1 MVIERFS
8 QNLMNSGLFKTYI
21 ATGFFATLLFFLFKS
36 ELFTPIEMLVGIIF
50 ITLLLKGLS
59 NIMISLI
66 ISLFSLE
73 NKRKEFDFKYNEDKI
88 NAMLNELVVK
98 DIIDSNSKDSKQQ

>member
-21 ATGFFATLLFFLFKS
+21 ATGFFATLLFFLFNS

-73 NKRKEFDFKYNEDKI
+73 NKRKEFEFKYNEEKI

-98 DIIDSNSKDSKQQ
+98 DIMDLNNKENKQ

>member
-8 QNLMNSGLFKTYI
+8 QNLINSGLFKTYI
-21 ATGFFATLLFFLFKS
+21 ATGFFATLLFFLFNS
-36 ELFTPIEMLVGIIF
+36 ELFTPIEMIVGIVF

-73 NKRKEFDFKYNEDKI
+73 NKRKEFEFKYNEDKI

-98 DIIDSNSKDSKQQ
+98 DVIDSNEKDSKK

>member
-8 QNLMNSGLFKTYI
+8 QNLINSGLFKTYI
-21 ATGFFATLLFFLFKS
+21 ATGFFATLLFFLFNS
-36 ELFTPIEMLVGIIF
+36 ELFTPLEMIVGIVF
-50 ITLLLKGLS
+50 ITLFLKGLS

-73 NKRKEFDFKYNEDKI
+73 NKRKEFEFKYNEDKI

-98 DIIDSNSKDSKQQ
+98 DVIDSNEKDSKK

>member
-21 ATGFFATLLFFLFKS
+21 ATGFFATLLFFLFNS

-73 NKRKEFDFKYNEDKI
+73 NKRKEFDLKYNEDKI

>member
-21 ATGFFATLLFFLFKS
+21 ATGFFATLLFFLFNS

-73 NKRKEFDFKYNEDKI
+73 NKRKEFDFKYTEDKI

>member
-1 MVIERFS
+1 
-8 QNLMNSGLFKTYI
+8 MNSGVFKVYI
-21 ATGFFATLLFFLFKS
+21 ATGFFATLIFFLFNS
-36 ELFTPIEMLVGIIF
+36 ALFTPIEMLVGVVF
-50 ITLLLKGLS
+50 VTLLLKGLS

-73 NKRKEFDFKYNEDKI
+73 NKRKEFEFKYNEEKI

-98 DIIDSNSKDSKQQ
+98 EIIDSNNKENKQ

>member
-21 ATGFFATLLFFLFKS
+21 ATGFFGTLLFFLFNS
-36 ELFTPIEMLVGIIF
+36 ELFTPMEMLVGVVF
-50 ITLLLKGLS
+50 FTLLLKGLS
-59 NIMISLI
+59 NIMVSLI

-88 NAMLNELVVK
+88 NSMLNELVVK
-98 DIIDSNSKDSKQQ
+98 DVIDSNDKESKN

>member
-21 ATGFFATLLFFLFKS
+21 ATGFFATLLFFLFNS

>member
-1 MVIERFS
+1 
-8 QNLMNSGLFKTYI
+8 
-21 ATGFFATLLFFLFKS
+21 
-36 ELFTPIEMLVGIIF
+36 
-50 ITLLLKGLS
+50 
-59 NIMISLI
+59 MISLI

-98 DIIDSNSKDSKQQ
+98 DIMDLNNKENKQ

>member
-8 QNLMNSGLFKTYI
+8 QNLINSGLFKTYI
-21 ATGFFATLLFFLFKS
+21 ATGFFATLLFFLFNS

>member
-8 QNLMNSGLFKTYI
+8 QNLINSGLFKAYI
-21 ATGFFATLLFFLFKS
+21 STGFFATLLFFLFNS

>member
-1 MVIERFS
+1 
-8 QNLMNSGLFKTYI
+8 
-21 ATGFFATLLFFLFKS
+21 
-36 ELFTPIEMLVGIIF
+36 
-50 ITLLLKGLS
+50 
-59 NIMISLI
+59 MISLI

>member
-8 QNLMNSGLFKTYI
+8 QSLMNSGLFKTYI
-21 ATGFFATLLFFLFKS
+21 ATGFFATLLFFLFNS

-50 ITLLLKGLS
+50 VTLLLKGLS

-66 ISLFSLE
+66 IGLFSLE
-73 NKRKEFDFKYNEDKI
+73 NKIKEFDFKYNEDKI

-98 DIIDSNSKDSKQQ
+98 DIMDLNNKENKQ

>member
-8 QNLMNSGLFKTYI
+8 QNLINSGLFKTYI
-21 ATGFFATLLFFLFKS
+21 ATGFFATLLFFLFNS

-50 ITLLLKGLS
+50 VTLLLKGLS

-98 DIIDSNSKDSKQQ
+98 DIMDLNNKENKQ

>member
-21 ATGFFATLLFFLFKS
+21 ATGFFATLLFFLFNS
-36 ELFTPIEMLVGIIF
+36 ELFTPIEMLVGVIF

>member
-1 MVIERFS
+1 
-8 QNLMNSGLFKTYI
+8 MNSGLFKTYI
-21 ATGFFATLLFFLFKS
+21 ATGFFATLLFFLFNS

>member
-8 QNLMNSGLFKTYI
+8 LNLINSGLFKTYI
-21 ATGFFATLLFFLFKS
+21 ATGFFATLLFFLFNS

-50 ITLLLKGLS
+50 VTLLLKGLS

-98 DIIDSNSKDSKQQ
+98 DIMDLNNKENKQ

>member
-8 QNLMNSGLFKTYI
+8 QNLINSGLFKTYI
-21 ATGFFATLLFFLFKS
+21 ATGFFATLLFFLFNS
-36 ELFTPIEMLVGIIF
+36 ELFTPIEMFVGIIF
-50 ITLLLKGLS
+50 VTLLLKGLS

-98 DIIDSNSKDSKQQ
+98 DIMDLNNKENKQ